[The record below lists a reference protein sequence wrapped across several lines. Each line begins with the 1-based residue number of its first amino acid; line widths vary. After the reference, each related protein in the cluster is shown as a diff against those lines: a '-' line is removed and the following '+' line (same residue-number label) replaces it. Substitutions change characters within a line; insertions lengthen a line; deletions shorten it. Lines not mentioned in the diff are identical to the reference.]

1 MLVTQENR
9 TEGFTSLFDAETTLG
24 GVQVEDAEFEKHISI
39 RMTIAPTLTDKKVD
53 FHLSEV

>member
-39 RMTIAPTLTDKKVD
+39 RMTIAPHPHGQKSG
-53 FHLSEV
+53 LSFI